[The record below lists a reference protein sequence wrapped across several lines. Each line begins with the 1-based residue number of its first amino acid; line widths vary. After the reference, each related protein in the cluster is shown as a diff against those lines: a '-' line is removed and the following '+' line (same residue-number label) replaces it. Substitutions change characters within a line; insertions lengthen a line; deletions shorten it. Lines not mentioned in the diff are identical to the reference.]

1 MKKTDIKSDNCI
13 ELKNVCRKY
22 PKFCLDNITFSVPK
36 GTVMGFIGE
45 NGAGK
50 STTIKAILGL
60 LKSGEGEITVL
71 GENASNLSPA
81 TKEKIGVVF
90 DGLTFPNVLTVKQ
103 LDKVM
108 RGIYKTWNSET
119 FFGYMD
125 RFGLPTG
132 KKLKTF
138 SRGMEMRLSIAAALS
153 HSPELLV
160 LDEPTSGLDP
170 VMRSE
175 ILDIFL
181 DFMQDE
187 NHSIFLSTHITSD
200 LDHIADNICFIH
212 KGRIMFT
219 EERGEMLE
227 KHRILKCGD
236 DELAQIDKN
245 DIIGM
250 RKGRF
255 HNEIL
260 TVNAEKYPQIT
271 ADAPTID
278 EIMVYYVGSD
288 V

>member
-1 MKKTDIKSDNCI
+1 MENCI
-13 ELKNVCRKY
+13 ELKGVTRVY
-22 PKFCLDNITFSVPK
+22 PKFCLDNVTFSVPK
-36 GTVMGFIGE
+36 GSIMGFIGE

-50 STTIKAILGL
+50 STTIRAILGL
-60 LKSGEGEITVL
+60 LKKGEGTVTVL
-71 GENASNLSPA
+71 GEDAANLSPQ

-90 DGLTFPNVLTVKQ
+90 DGLSFPSALNAKQ

-108 RGIYKTWNSET
+108 GGIYKTWDST
-119 FFGYMD
+119 VFFGYMS
-125 RFGLPTG
+125 RFDLPLN
-132 KKLKTF
+132 KKFKTF

-153 HSPELLV
+153 HHPELLV

-181 DFMQDE
+181 EFMQDE
-187 NHSIFLSTHITSD
+187 NHSIFISTHITSD
-200 LDHIADNICFIH
+200 LEHIADYICFIH
-212 KGRIMFT
+212 KGKIVFT

-227 KHRILKCGD
+227 KHRILKCTD
-236 DELAQIDKN
+236 EELAGIDKA

-255 HNEIL
+255 SIEVL
-260 TVNAEKYPQIT
+260 TANAEKYPGIT

-278 EIMVYYVGSD
+278 EIMVYYVGGNGGD
-288 V
+288 KK